1 MIAEQEVY
9 KIGIITRTHGVKGEV
24 SLSFTDDV
32 WDRADADYLVLS
44 IDGILVPFFMEE
56 YRFRSDTT
64 ALVKFQDYD
73 SAESAKEL
81 CGCDV
86 YFPHALTPAPKEDE
100 YSWRYFTGFRIV
112 DEQVGEL
119 GEITYVDDSTQN
131 VLFHVGDRMIP
142 AVESFITHVNH
153 QARVI
158 TMQLPEGLLDLNI
171 EH

>member
-1 MIAEQEVY
+1 MIKDAEVY

-32 WDRADADYLVLS
+32 WDRADADYLVLR

-73 SAESAKEL
+73 SAEAAKEL

-86 YFPHALTPAPKEDE
+86 YFPHSLTPAPEEDDE
-100 YSWRYFTGFRIV
+100 YSWRYFTGFRVV
-112 DEQVGEL
+112 DKNVGEL
-119 GEITYVDDSTQN
+119 GEITDVDDSTQN
-131 VLFHVGDRMIP
+131 VLFHVGDHLIP
-142 AVESFITHVNH
+142 AVESFITDIDHH
-153 QARVI
+153 AHVI
-158 TMQLPEGLLDLNI
+158 TMQLPEGLLEL
-171 EH
+171 

>member
-9 KIGIITRTHGVKGEV
+9 KIGTITRTHGVKGEV

-32 WDRADADYLVLS
+32 WDRADADYLVLR

-73 SAESAKEL
+73 SADAAKEL

-86 YFPHALTPAPKEDE
+86 YFPHALTPAPEEEDE
-100 YSWRYFTGFRIV
+100 YSWRYFTGFRVV
-112 DEQVGEL
+112 DERAGEL

-131 VLFHVGDRMIP
+131 VLFQVGEHLIP
-142 AVESFITHVNH
+142 AVESFITHVDH

-158 TMQLPEGLLDLNI
+158 TMQLPEGLLDL
-171 EH
+171 